1 MVKGLLSTTIGTHN
15 MCFFTTKALNVPEK
29 KDLYPDPILSENLE
43 LDPDQFLSVE
53 KGSISRSYPRFDPF

>member
-1 MVKGLLSTTIGTHN
+1 MGGRIQVHITDKQHINS
-15 MCFFTTKALNVPEK
+15 KALNVPQK

-53 KGSISRSYPRFDPF
+53 KGSISRSYPRSDPF